1 MRMDGW
7 GHTLRSGVRVHMD
20 HEAARAVEP
29 SVADTA
35 AMPAVVVRG
44 ALVCGEDIRW
54 EVHRDAV
61 MGSVQLAKLM
71 REPWT
76 CVREVRREVKTRKVA
91 LKRLSGSFWEA
102 RRPRRV
108 RDGVRRTARN
118 GAGAQFWR
126 VRRRNGRRA
135 GRTKTGVVARG
146 RV

>member
-1 MRMDGW
+1 MDGW
-7 GHTLRSGVRVHMD
+7 GRTLRASVRIHMD
-20 HEAARAVEP
+20 HEAARAIEP
-29 SVADTA
+29 SVTDTA

-44 ALVCGEDIRW
+44 ALVCREDIRW
-54 EVHRDAV
+54 EVHRDTL
-61 MGSVQLAKLM
+61 MGSAHMAKLM
-71 REPWT
+71 REPRA

-126 VRRRNGRRA
+126 VRRRNGWRA
-135 GRTKTGVVARG
+135 GRTKTGIVVRG